1 MTKTFSHDEARKASL
16 EYFSGDA
23 MAADVFVSKYA
34 LRNKENELLERI
46 PSEMHMRLA
55 KEFARIE
62 AKYPNPMSL
71 REIYGLLSDVE
82 HLTDSLNYSEDELV
96 LSSRGMGEVI
106 AQGSPMSGIGNEY
119 QYQSLSNCFV
129 VQQPFDSYAGI
140 MKTDQEQA
148 QIMKRRGGVGFDVS
162 TIRPRGMTTSNAART
177 TDGIGVFM
185 ERFSN
190 TCREVGQGGRRGALM
205 LTIDIRH
212 PEIETFINIKRDKK
226 KVTGANISIRF
237 NDEFMHAVD
246 SDSEFVLRW
255 PVEADP
261 KKAQI
266 VKSVRARDI
275 WDQIIDAA
283 WYSAEPGVLFWDR
296 ATALTPSDIYKSF
309 GFGSISTNP
318 CGEIILSP
326 YDSCRLLV
334 INFSKFVR
342 NAFKPDAYFDF
353 DAFYISAIKAQ
364 RLMDDLIDLEIEAV
378 DRIISKIES
387 DPEPEDVKRIELD
400 LWKKIKLAAQQG
412 RRTGLGPT
420 ALADTLAMLN
430 IRYGSVE
437 SIEWTE
443 KLYKALEMS
452 AYCSSITMAKERG
465 SFPVFDLQL
474 EKDHPFVQ
482 KILNSAVKSN
492 ELFGQ
497 MRANYEK
504 YGRRNIALT
513 TTAPVG
519 SVSILTQTSSGI
531 EPVFLASYKRMRK
544 INPGDNDAHVD
555 MTDDLGDKWQEYTVY
570 HPGVQRWMDV
580 TGKTDIEE
588 SPYWKAT
595 SADVDWT
602 TGVQLQ
608 AAAQKWICHSISRT
622 SNLPKSAGHDLISQI
637 YIEAWKSG
645 CKGFTVYR
653 DESRTGVLLT
663 GAAATSWFE
672 NIPTEE
678 LEKCLNVGTKNSQK
692 MPEKYI
698 AFLEEVRIELKK
710 RAGDFDDRPN
720 RVLDVHAPKRKNQ
733 LECDIQRVNVK
744 GESYT
749 VLVGL
754 LDGKPYE
761 VFCGLSE
768 LFELPKKIKS
778 GFIAKNGKK
787 DGVAT
792 YNLKIPVGDDF
803 VLFKDIVTIFDNPI
817 YGAFT
822 RTISLALRH
831 GVPVQFLVEQLKK
844 DKHSDLQSF
853 SSVIARVLKGYIV
866 DGTAVSTEK
875 ECPGCAGATLVYQ
888 QGCVQCVG
896 GIMPDGTSCT
906 WSKC

>member
-1 MTKTFSHDEARKASL
+1 MTKTFSHDEARRASL
-16 EYFSGDA
+16 EYFSGDS

-34 LRNKENELLERI
+34 LRNKENDLLERI

-71 REIYGLLSDVE
+71 REIYGLLSNID
-82 HLTDSLNYSEDELV
+82 HLNSISEYSEDELV
-96 LSSRGMGEVI
+96 LSSRGMGEVV
-106 AQGSPMSGIGNEY
+106 AQGSPMSGIGNDY

-129 VQQPFDSYAGI
+129 VQQPYDSYAGI

-237 NDEFMHAVD
+237 NDEFMQAVD
-246 SDSEFVLRW
+246 TDKDFVLRW
-255 PVEADP
+255 PVDSDP
-261 KKAQI
+261 KHAQI
-266 VKSVRARDI
+266 TKTVRARDI

-296 ATALTPSDIYKSF
+296 AVKLTPSDIYKSF

-334 INFSKFVR
+334 VNFSKFVR
-342 NAFKPDAYFDF
+342 NPFKADAYFDF
-353 DAFYISAIKAQ
+353 EAFNESAIKAQ

-378 DRIISKIES
+378 EKIIAKIEA
-387 DPEPEDVKRIELD
+387 DPEPEDVKRTELD
-400 LWKKIKLAAQQG
+400 LWLKIKKAAVDG

-420 ALADTLAMLN
+420 ALADALAMLN
-430 IRYGSVE
+430 VRYGSPE

-443 KLYKALEMS
+443 KLYRALAHA
-452 AYCSSITMAKERG
+452 AYRSTVQMAKERG
-465 SFPVFDLQL
+465 SFPIFDAKL
-474 EKDHPFVQ
+474 EKKHPFIE
-482 KILNSAVKSN
+482 KILNHEVQ
-492 ELFGQ
+492 L
-497 MRANYEK
+497 RVDYEK

-519 SVSILTQTSSGI
+519 SVSILTQTTSGI

-544 INPGDNDAHVD
+544 INPGDSDARVD

-570 HPGVQRWMDV
+570 HPGVQRWMEA
-580 TGKTDIEE
+580 TGKTNIEE
-588 SPYWKAT
+588 SPYWKAS

-602 TGVQLQ
+602 AGVQLQ
-608 AAAQKWICHSISRT
+608 AAAQRWICHSISRT
-622 SNLPKSAGHDLISQI
+622 SNLPKSAGHELISQI

-653 DESRTGVLLT
+653 DGSRTGVLLT
-663 GAAATSWFE
+663 GDAATSWFE
-672 NIPTEE
+672 GIPTPE
-678 LEKCLNVGTKNSQK
+678 LEKALDIGLKNSLK
-692 MPEKYI
+692 MPEKYV
-698 AFLEEVRIELKK
+698 AFLDEIKTELRK
-710 RAGDFDDRPN
+710 RAGEYDERPN

-754 LDGKPYE
+754 LDDKPYE

-768 LFELPKKIKS
+768 LFELPKKIKN
-778 GFIAKNGKK
+778 GLIVKNGKK

-803 VLFKDIVTIFDNPI
+803 MIFKDIVTIFDNPI

-875 ECPGCAGATLVYQ
+875 ECPGCGGSTLVYQ
-888 QGCVQCVG
+888 QGCVQCLG
-896 GIMPDGTSCT
+896 GTMPDGTSCT
-906 WSKC
+906 WTKC